1 MFTKLYLETTDPKLS
16 FSRMFGPRIL
26 GPMIFSVLLHTIVY
40 ALFFNMISW
49 IFFGSI
55 LSKVV
60 NKRLLISLV
69 LIMVFGFFGRFFHV
83 KEIYEGYGRDMKKT
97 RKYIDKHYIS
107 WVFIS

>member
-16 FSRMFGPRIL
+16 FSRMFEPRIL
-26 GPMIFSVLLHTIVY
+26 MPMIFSVILHTIVY

-49 IFFGSI
+49 IFFGKI
-55 LSKVV
+55 LSNNV
-60 NKRLLISLV
+60 NTRLLLSLV
-69 LIMVFGFFGRFFHV
+69 LIMFSGFLGRFLHV
-83 KEIYEGYGRDMKKT
+83 KEIYEDYGRDMKKT